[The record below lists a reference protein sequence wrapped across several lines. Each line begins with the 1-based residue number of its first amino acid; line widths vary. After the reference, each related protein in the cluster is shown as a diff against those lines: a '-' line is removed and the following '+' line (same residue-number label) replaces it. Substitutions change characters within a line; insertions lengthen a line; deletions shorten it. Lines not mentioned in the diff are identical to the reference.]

1 MLLSFSAGQEGLVV
15 TRSTRRSE
23 ADRRGERRVAA
34 AAVRPSELEWHQGF
48 GRVLTDLLRR
58 YAGENEAEQSER
70 GNWYNRPWSDADRMA
85 ARKIDIY
92 SF

>member
-1 MLLSFSAGQEGLVV
+1 MLLSFFARQEGLVV
-15 TRSTRRSE
+15 VRSTRRTE
-23 ADRRGERRVAA
+23 ANRRGERRVTA
-34 AAVRPSELEWHQGF
+34 AAVRSSEPEWHQGF

-58 YAGENEAEQSER
+58 YAGEEEADQSER
-70 GNWYNRPWSDADRMA
+70 GSWYNRPWSDADRVT